1 MTETPLTTEPRQVT
15 PAEWLIVALGSA
27 LLFTTTINAKP
38 RQSANDRSRWCT
50 VWSLVE
56 RNSFQID
63 EINAKPEWA
72 TIDKVRYKD
81 HFYSTKPPLLSVA
94 VAGVYKA
101 LKVPFGLDM
110 LYETQLTCQSILLIV
125 NWLPM
130 TIAYVLLARI
140 LVKTTDNVMARLL
153 ANATFSFATLVPS
166 YATTLNNHS
175 IAAVFL
181 VLCLAPTIRILSGS
195 GVIER
200 NFIFAGFWGAL
211 VPCHELPAALF
222 GIALFVMLARKDL
235 QLTAKFFVP
244 AALVPLAAYFA
255 TIYWCSGS
263 WKPFYLSYGT
273 ELYEYEF
280 EGIKSYWMNPRGM
293 DQSLDGPMAYFFH
306 CVLGHH
312 GIFSL
317 SPVFLLIAVSMGTK
331 SRWKDSPT
339 ASVTWLGLGLSVA
352 VLGFYLTRTANYNYG
367 GNTFGLRWM
376 IWLSPFWVL
385 ALVPAFEVISQKKSG
400 LAVAFVLLGVSVYSS
415 LSAASNPWTAS
426 WLFHQ
431 LNDCG
436 WIDYSDPKPEFPFN
450 RKLHTWFAELPE
462 EDGAFVEFTATGNT
476 VGLGNRRPETIR
488 LVNLGRNWGS
498 GMHTFQKIR
507 FEFNPE
513 SSHGF
518 AAEAFFHVEKFYDGE
533 QPPQCI
539 RGFKSTGDMTE
550 EEFTNFL
557 RGIPRERP
565 YNPGVTRY
573 VRTKLRRNAFQC
585 QRAATQVDEPRI
597 SDQRKV
603 RYRSD
608 IWLTPEIP
616 FGTLQF
622 DLTETD
628 AATREQYSKTRFI
641 VTDFSRPAQET
652 PGGAAE
658 NSN

>member
-1 MTETPLTTEPRQVT
+1 MKETQPTTEPRNVT
-15 PAEWLIVALGSA
+15 SAEWLIVALGSA

-38 RQSANDRSRWCT
+38 LQSANDRSRWCT

-56 RNSFQID
+56 RNTFQID
-63 EINAKPEWA
+63 EINAKSEWA

-101 LKVPFGLDM
+101 LKVTFGLD
-110 LYETQLTCQSILLIV
+110 LLKQAQLTCQTILLVV

-140 LVKTTDNVMARLL
+140 LVKTTDNLMARLL

-195 GVIER
+195 GVIKR

-222 GIALFVMLARKDL
+222 GIALFAMLAKKDL
-235 QLTAKFFVP
+235 QLTARFFVP

-312 GIFSL
+312 GLFSL
-317 SPVFLLIAVSMGTK
+317 SPVFLLIGVSLATK
-331 SRWKDSPT
+331 SKWKDSPT

-352 VLGFYLTRTANYNYG
+352 VLGFYLTRTANYNFG

-385 ALVPAFEVISQKKSG
+385 ALVAAFEMISQNKSG
-400 LAVAFVLLGVSVYSS
+400 LAATFVLLGISVYSS

-431 LNDCG
+431 MNDRG
-436 WIDYSDPKPEFPFN
+436 WIDYSDPKPEFLLN
-450 RKLHTWFAELPE
+450 RRLHTWFAELPE
-462 EDGAFVEFTATGNT
+462 EGGAFVEFTTTGNT
-476 VGLGNRRPETIR
+476 VGLADRNLQTIR
-488 LVNLGRNWGS
+488 LTSLGRGEE
-498 GMHTFQKIR
+498 GEKTIQMVR
-507 FEFNPE
+507 FEFNSGRRDASVLSVSFDVNAFNAGKELGKMIAGFE
-513 SSHGF
+513 SDAGHSKEDVL
-518 AAEAFFHVEKFYDGE
+518 A
-533 QPPQCI
+533 I
-539 RGFKSTGDMTE
+539 
-550 EEFTNFL
+550 L
-557 RGIPRERP
+557 RGIPRARP

-573 VRTKLRRNAFQC
+573 VRTKLRGNAFQC

-608 IWLTPEIP
+608 IWLTPEVP

-628 AATREQYSKTRFI
+628 AVTREQYSKTRFI
-641 VTDFSRPAQET
+641 VTDFSSPMQKAL
-652 PGGAAE
+652 GGSAE

>member
-1 MTETPLTTEPRQVT
+1 MTEAQPTIETRRIT

-27 LLFTTTINAKP
+27 LLFTTTVNAKP
-38 RQSANDRSRWCT
+38 LQSANDRSRWCT

-56 RNSFQID
+56 RNTFQID
-63 EINAKPEWA
+63 EINAKPEWG

-101 LKVPFGLDM
+101 LKSIFGLDM
-110 LYETQLTCQSILLIV
+110 LKQTHLTCQSILLIV

-140 LVKTTDNVMARLL
+140 LVKTTDNLTARLL
-153 ANATFSFATLVPS
+153 ANATFCFGTLVPS

-195 GVIER
+195 GVIKR

-222 GIALFVMLARKDL
+222 GIGLFVMLARKDL
-235 QLTAKFFVP
+235 PLTAKYFVP
-244 AALVPLAAYFA
+244 AALVPLAAYFG
-255 TIYWCSGS
+255 TIYWCSGG

-293 DQSLDGPMAYFFH
+293 DQSLDGPLAYFFH
-306 CVLGHH
+306 CVFGHH

-317 SPVFLLIAVSMGTK
+317 SPIFLLIGVSVAMK
-331 SRWKDSPT
+331 SRWKDSPV
-339 ASVTWLGLGLSVA
+339 ASMTWLGLGLSVA

-376 IWLSPFWVL
+376 IWLSPLWVL
-385 ALVPAFEVISQKKSG
+385 ALMPAFEAISQKKSG
-400 LAVAFVLLGVSVYSS
+400 LAVAFVLLGVSVFSS
-415 LSAASNPWTAS
+415 VSASSNPWTAS

-431 LNDCG
+431 MHDRG
-436 WIDYSDPKPEFPFN
+436 WIDYSDPKPEFPFK
-450 RKLHTWFAELPE
+450 RKLHTWFAELPDGE
-462 EDGAFVEFTATGNT
+462 PGAFVEFTSTGNS
-476 VGLGNRRPETIR
+476 VGLSDRRPQTLRLSNVGRQDEGEKTLQTIR
-488 LVNLGRNWGS
+488 FGFNAGRRDASTLSVSFDVNAFNAGRELPEMIAS
-498 GMHTFQKIR
+498 FESDSDHTIDD
-507 FEFNPE
+507 
-513 SSHGF
+513 
-518 AAEAFFHVEKFYDGE
+518 VLT
-533 QPPQCI
+533 I
-539 RGFKSTGDMTE
+539 
-550 EEFTNFL
+550 L

-565 YNPGVTRY
+565 YNPGVTRN
-573 VRTKLRRNAFQC
+573 VRTKLPQNAFEC

-597 SDQRKV
+597 TDQRMI

-608 IWLTPEIP
+608 IWLTSEIP

-628 AATREQYSKTRFI
+628 AATGEQYSRTRFI
-641 VTDFSRPAQET
+641 VTDFSHGKAK
-652 PGGAAE
+652 
-658 NSN
+658 

>member
-1 MTETPLTTEPRQVT
+1 MTETQLTSEPRKVT
-15 PAEWLIVALGSA
+15 PAEYLIVALGSA

-38 RQSANDRSRWCT
+38 LQSANDRSRWCT

-56 RNSFQID
+56 RNTFQID

-94 VAGVYKA
+94 VAGVYKV
-101 LKVPFGLDM
+101 LKVTFGLDM
-110 LYETQLTCQSILLIV
+110 LEETQRTCQSILLIV

-140 LVKTTDNVMARLL
+140 LVKTTDDVMARLL
-153 ANATFSFATLVPS
+153 ANATFCFATLVPS

-195 GVIER
+195 GVIKR

-222 GIALFVMLARKDL
+222 GIALFVLLARKEL
-235 QLTAKFFVP
+235 HLTAKYFVP
-244 AALVPLAAYFA
+244 AALVPLAAYFG

-293 DQSLDGPMAYFFH
+293 DQSLDSPLAYFFH

-317 SPVFLLIAVSMGTK
+317 SPVFLLMAVSIVTK
-331 SRWKDSPT
+331 SKWKDSPT

-385 ALVPAFEVISQKKSG
+385 ALVPAFEAVSQKKSG
-400 LAVAFVLLGVSVYSS
+400 LAAAFVLLGVSIYSS

-431 LNDCG
+431 MNDRG

-450 RKLHTWFAELPE
+450 RKLHTWFADLPE
-462 EDGAFVEFTATGNT
+462 ENGAFVEFTATGNT
-476 VGLGNRRPETIR
+476 VGLADRQQQTIR
-488 LVNLGRNWGS
+488 LTNLGRREEDEK
-498 GMHTFQKIR
+498 TLQTIL
-507 FEFNPE
+507 FEFN
-513 SSHGF
+513 SDRRDASVLSVSF
-518 AAEAFFHVEKFYDGE
+518 DVNAFNAGKKLEEMIASYETD
-533 QPPQCI
+533 
-539 RGFKSTGDMTE
+539 TGHTKDDVLAI
-550 EEFTNFL
+550 L

-573 VRTKLRRNAFQC
+573 VRTKLRLDAFQC

-608 IWLTPEIP
+608 VWLTPEIP

-628 AATREQYSKTRFI
+628 AATHEQYSKTRFI
-641 VTDFSRPAQET
+641 VTDFSR
-652 PGGAAE
+652 GNAE
-658 NSN
+658 